1 MFIKHNTKQHND
13 GYLDKTPI
21 FQFILLSMV
30 FPLWAAAAA
39 LNDILITQFK
49 SVFELSN
56 FASALVQSAFYGGYF
71 LIAIPASVVIKKSS
85 YKIAILIGLILYI
98 GGCMMFYPASTAAT
112 YTMFLAAIFCIAIG
126 LSFLETSCN
135 TYSSMLGEPQ
145 RATLRLNIS
154 QTFNALGYLVGILM
168 GKYLVFQE
176 GVNIEEVMNT
186 LSGSELEAFKLQV
199 LQHTL
204 VPYKW
209 LVGVLVVISVLIVI
223 TKFPNCKPKTDDST
237 KQPSFGETIKYLST
251 NKRFKKGIVAQFA
264 YVGMQ
269 VAVWS
274 FTIRLA
280 LEMGNM
286 AERDAANYLAFAFV
300 AYFIGKCIANFL
312 MTKTT
317 QENVLMGF
325 SAIGIA
331 CLLYV
336 AFVPSFSAVWVA
348 VFVSALFGP
357 GWATIFASTLQSV
370 ETKYTE
376 TAGAIVVMSIIGGAV
391 MPAIQGLLADTVGMQ
406 PSFIINAVCF
416 GVIFSYFATERKHK
430 EILELSEEYA

>member
-1 MFIKHNTKQHND
+1 MFIKNNTKQHKD

-21 FQFILLSMV
+21 FQFLLLSMV

-49 SVFELSN
+49 SIFELSN

-71 LIAIPASVVIKKSS
+71 LIAIPASMVIKKSS
-85 YKIAILIGLILYI
+85 YKLAILIGLVLYI

-135 TYSSMLGEPQ
+135 TYSSMIGEPQ

-154 QTFNALGYLVGILM
+154 QTFNALGYIVGILM

-176 GVNIEEVMNT
+176 GVNIGEVMQT
-186 LSGSELEAFKLQV
+186 LSGAELELFKQQV

-204 VPYKW
+204 TPYKW
-209 LVGVLVVISVLIVI
+209 LVCVLVIISILIAI
-223 TKFPNCKPKTDDST
+223 TEFPNCKPKAEGKT

-251 NKRFKKGIVAQFA
+251 NKRFKNGIVAQFA

-286 AERDAANYLAFAFV
+286 TERDAANYLAYAFV
-300 AYFIGKCIANFL
+300 AYFIGKCVANYL
-312 MTKTT
+312 MTKIS
-317 QENVLMGF
+317 QENVLLGY
-325 SAIGIA
+325 SVVGIA

-336 AFVPSFSAVWVA
+336 SFAPDFSAVWVA

-370 ETKYTE
+370 DTKYTE
-376 TAGAIVVMSIIGGAV
+376 TAGAIVVMAIIGGAV
-391 MPAIQGLLADTVGMQ
+391 MPAIQGLLADHVGMQ
-406 PSFIINAVCF
+406 QSFIVNVICF
-416 GVIFSYFATERKHK
+416 GVIFSYFATEKKHK
-430 EILELSEEYA
+430 ATLALARQHA